1 MEREIIMSKLTKGYT
16 IAIIGIVMWSTT
28 GVFISYIVTTYNM
41 PALTL
46 AFWRNLFVCAALAP
60 IFFLFRRPLLR
71 LSRSQIKLYISY
83 GLVLAIFNSIWVL
96 SVQENGAAVATVLA
110 YSSAGF
116 TAIFAFWLFKEKL
129 GLPKITAIILSLA
142 GCILVSNAYNPDMW
156 TLKPLGISTGLISG
170 VVFAG
175 YTLYGKEAARREI
188 NVWTSLLYSFAIGS
202 LFLLL
207 FNLFPIL
214 PGAAGSL
221 KALWPDMPIQGW
233 LVLLFLSLG
242 PTTLGF
248 GLYNASMNYL
258 PASITNLLATTEP
271 VMTAVEAYL
280 FLDERMTPTQIAG
293 GVIIL
298 FAVLIV
304 RLEKE

>member
-1 MEREIIMSKLTKGYT
+1 MSKLTKGYT

-60 IFFLFRRPLLR
+60 IFFLFRRSLLR

>member
-280 FLDERMTPTQIAG
+280 FLGERMTPTQIAG

>member
-1 MEREIIMSKLTKGYT
+1 MSKLTKGYT

-60 IFFLFRRPLLR
+60 IFFLFRRSLLR

-280 FLDERMTPTQIAG
+280 FLGERMTPTQIAG

>member
-1 MEREIIMSKLTKGYT
+1 VEREIIMSKLTKGYT

-280 FLDERMTPTQIAG
+280 FLGERMTPTQIAG

>member
-1 MEREIIMSKLTKGYT
+1 MPKLTKGYV

>member
-1 MEREIIMSKLTKGYT
+1 M
-16 IAIIGIVMWSTT
+16 
-28 GVFISYIVTTYNM
+28 
-41 PALTL
+41 
-46 AFWRNLFVCAALAP
+46 
-60 IFFLFRRPLLR
+60 
-71 LSRSQIKLYISY
+71 
-83 GLVLAIFNSIWVL
+83 L

>member
-1 MEREIIMSKLTKGYT
+1 MSKLTKGYT

>member
-1 MEREIIMSKLTKGYT
+1 MPKLTKGYT

>member
-1 MEREIIMSKLTKGYT
+1 MSKLTKGYV

-28 GVFISYIVTTYNM
+28 GVFISYIVTTYNI
-41 PALTL
+41 PTLTL

-60 IFFLFRRPLLR
+60 IFFLFRRSLLR